1 MFNNTTVPWY
11 SGSLLLRYPDQ
22 GISLAK
28 KKQQQTPKY
37 KRLTDGF
44 TQLLKK
50 VSKKNI
56 QITCFC
62 LAKHCPLRS
71 HKSQLH
77 RLLKEDIED
86 RSGDG
91 KLFELT

>member
-1 MFNNTTVPWY
+1 MCSLLPQTGSLTFCQTVPCHS
-11 SGSLLLRYPDQ
+11 SGTGQKVEDKY
-22 GISLAK
+22 K
-28 KKQQQTPKY
+28 KKI
-37 KRLTDGF
+37 
-44 TQLLKK
+44 
-50 VSKKNI
+50 SKKNI

-62 LAKHCPLRS
+62 LVKHCPLRS

-77 RLLKEDIED
+77 RFLKEDIED